1 MSPALALARLRE
13 IGVQNLP
20 LKPDDV
26 RYLGLHNCKY
36 ADADAPCLAAF
47 PKLEMLSFGAVPVT
61 RKTMEHLASCR
72 ALKHLSLPKSDLRD
86 EDMACLAKLT
96 DLRSLN
102 AQETQL
108 TAKVLAHIKG
118 PSRLESLNLPQGVGR
133 EIIPYLANLPNLR
146 NFQPMP
152 RGITDDDMKVL
163 GQLQH
168 LHALD
173 LQGSELTAEGYKH
186 LANLH
191 ELNSAY
197 LSSRAPPG
205 AMVHLKDAQL
215 VFLNFP
221 DSSTEGEVAL
231 FAGMKTVRF
240 LRPPK
245 DLTDAGL
252 KVVAQYPA
260 LEDLNLVQAT
270 RITDQG
276 LAALAEMN
284 TLKRIH
290 LYPALGDEG
299 LKTLTRI
306 GTLEFIHIDSN
317 SRITVQGFA
326 SLAALPKLERLGLPA
341 ALDDQGLEALKGC
354 RSLKAIYCQRSAV
367 TAEGLKGLKSFPQLE
382 ELNLVQ
388 VKLTAKE
395 YEAIKS
401 LTGLKTLLLQQ
412 CGVPAEEQ
420 AALKAAFPK
429 AHLGIYQ

>member
-1 MSPALALARLRE
+1 MSPTLALARLRE

-20 LKPDDV
+20 PNPDDL
-26 RYLGLHNCKY
+26 RYIGLHNSNY
-36 ADADAPCLAAF
+36 TDADAPCLAAF
-47 PKLEMLSFGAVPVT
+47 PKLEVVNFGAVPVT
-61 RKTMEHLASCR
+61 RKTMDHLGSCR
-72 ALKHLSLPKSDLRD
+72 ALKHLHIPKADLRD
-86 EDMACLAKLT
+86 EDLACLAKLT

-118 PSRLESLNLPQGVGR
+118 PSRLESLYLPQGVGR

-152 RGITDDDMKVL
+152 REITDDDMKVL

-168 LHALD
+168 LNMLD
-173 LQGSELTAEGYKH
+173 LQGAVLSAEGYKH

-191 ELNSAY
+191 ELNYAH

-205 AMVHLKDAQL
+205 VMVHLKDAQL

-245 DLTDAGL
+245 DLSDAGL
-252 KVVAQYPA
+252 KVVAQYSA
-260 LEDLNLVQAT
+260 LEDLNLVEAS

-276 LAALAEMN
+276 LAALAEMK

-306 GTLEFIHIDSN
+306 GSLEYIHIDGN
-317 SRITVQGFA
+317 SRVIVQGLA
-326 SLAALPKLERLGLPA
+326 ALAALPKLERLGLPA
-341 ALDDQGLEALKGC
+341 ALDDQGLDALKGC

-367 TAEGLKGLKSFPQLE
+367 TAEGLKGLRSLPQLE

-395 YEAIKS
+395 YEVIKS
-401 LTGLKTLLLQQ
+401 LTGLKTLMLQQ

-420 AALKAAFPK
+420 AALKAAFPQ
-429 AHLGIYQ
+429 ARLGIYQ